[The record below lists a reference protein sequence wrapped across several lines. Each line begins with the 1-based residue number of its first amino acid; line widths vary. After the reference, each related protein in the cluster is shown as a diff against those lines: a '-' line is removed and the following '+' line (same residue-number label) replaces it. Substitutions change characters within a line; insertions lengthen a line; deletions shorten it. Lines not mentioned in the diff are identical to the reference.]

1 MEPELQR
8 RVQRYGWDRASA
20 SYESFWAEQL
30 RPAQDLLLRLAGIR
44 PGERVIELASG
55 TGLVT
60 FRIAEQLAGT
70 GHLVATDISQKMVD
84 VVRSRAEREGIPVD
98 ARRMDAEALDF
109 PDGSFDVA
117 LCALGLMYCPD
128 PPTAMRE
135 MHRVLVPG
143 GRAAAAV
150 WGARR
155 NCGWAEIFPIVER
168 RVASDVC
175 PLFFQLGTGDAMAE
189 TFRFAGFD
197 DVRSE
202 RLDVILRYAT
212 AEDAIGAAF
221 AGGPVALAYS
231 RFDDQTR
238 DAAHREYLESIA
250 SYQRGNGYEIPG
262 EYVVTV
268 ATRR

>member
-1 MEPELQR
+1 
-8 RVQRYGWDRASA
+8 
-20 SYESFWAEQL
+20 
-30 RPAQDLLLRLAGIR
+30 
-44 PGERVIELASG
+44 
-55 TGLVT
+55 
-60 FRIAEQLAGT
+60 
-70 GHLVATDISQKMVD
+70 
-84 VVRSRAEREGIPVD
+84 
-98 ARRMDAEALDF
+98 
-109 PDGSFDVA
+109 
-117 LCALGLMYCPD
+117 
-128 PPTAMRE
+128 MRE

-238 DAAHREYLESIA
+238 DAVHREYLESIA
-250 SYQRGNGYEIPG
+250 SYQRGDGYEIPG
-262 EYVVTV
+262 EYGVTV